1 MCLTGKVCKMQDFI
15 EFVAGVMDVDPGSLT
30 ENTAYGQYEK
40 WDSLMH
46 MRLVM
51 EIEEK
56 YGTEIPIDEV
66 PNIKTLKD
74 FYKYIEK

>member
-1 MCLTGKVCKMQDFI
+1 MQEFL
-15 EFVAGVMDVDPGSLT
+15 EFVAGIMQVNPSELS
-30 ENTAYGQYEK
+30 ENTRFKEYKK

-51 EIEEK
+51 EIEEE
-56 YGTEIPIDEV
+56 YDTEIPIEEV

-74 FYKYIEK
+74 FYRYTQG

>member
-1 MCLTGKVCKMQDFI
+1 MQDFI
-15 EFVAGVMDVDPGSLT
+15 NFIAGVMDVDADTLT
-30 ENTAYGQYEK
+30 ENTGYGTIEK

-51 EIEEK
+51 EIEEE
-56 YGTEIPIDEV
+56 YDVEIPIDEI

-74 FYKYIEK
+74 FYKYIEA

>member
-1 MCLTGKVCKMQDFI
+1 MQDFI
-15 EFVAGVMDVDPGSLT
+15 KFVAGVMEVDPATLS
-30 ENTAYGQYEK
+30 ENTAYGEHEK

-51 EIEEK
+51 EIEEE
-56 YGTEIPIDEV
+56 YDIEIPIDEV

-74 FYKYIEK
+74 LYKYVEN

>member
-1 MCLTGKVCKMQDFI
+1 MQEFI
-15 EFVAGVMDVDPGSLT
+15 NFIAEVMGVDPATLT
-30 ENTAYGQYEK
+30 EDTAYGTIEK

-56 YGTEIPIDEV
+56 YDIDIPLDEV
-66 PNIKTLKD
+66 PKIKTLRD
-74 FYKYIEK
+74 FYKYIEHVGA

>member
-1 MCLTGKVCKMQDFI
+1 MQ
-15 EFVAGVMDVDPGSLT
+15 EFLVFVSSVMEVDPT
-30 ENTAYGQYEK
+30 ELNEETTYGQHKK

-56 YGTEIPIDEV
+56 YDTEIPRTH
-66 PNIKTLKD
+66 K
-74 FYKYIEK
+74 

>member
-1 MCLTGKVCKMQDFI
+1 MQEFIDFI
-15 EFVAGVMDVDPGSLT
+15 AGVMEVDPAELD
-30 ENTAYGQYEK
+30 ENTRYGTFEK

-51 EIEEK
+51 EIEEA
-56 YGTEIPIDEV
+56 YDVEIPIEEI

-74 FYKYIEK
+74 FYHYIKA

>member
-1 MCLTGKVCKMQDFI
+1 MKEFL
-15 EFVAGVMDVDPGSLT
+15 EFVAHVMEVEPQTINED
-30 ENTAYGQYEK
+30 TAYEEYEK

-56 YGTEIPIDEV
+56 YDTEIPIDEV
-66 PNIKTLKD
+66 PNIRTLKD

>member
-1 MCLTGKVCKMQDFI
+1 MQDFLNFI
-15 EFVAGVMDVDPGSLT
+15 AKVMEVDPSEIT
-30 ENTAYGQYEK
+30 EGTAYGEHKK

-51 EIEEK
+51 EVEEE

-66 PNIKTLKD
+66 PEIRTLKD
-74 FYKYIEK
+74 FYKYIETR